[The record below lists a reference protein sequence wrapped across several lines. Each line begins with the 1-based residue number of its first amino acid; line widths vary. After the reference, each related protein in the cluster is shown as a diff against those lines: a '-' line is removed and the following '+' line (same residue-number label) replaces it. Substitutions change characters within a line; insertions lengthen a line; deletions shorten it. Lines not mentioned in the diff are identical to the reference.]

1 MRGIEENSCHSL
13 IDGPEREAGM
23 SREPVLTTETKTTLG
38 FMFLG
43 LTAWYLVGIFAAS
56 DVLELGAL
64 LGVGVVLPLAI
75 NEARRRSG
83 TD

>member
-1 MRGIEENSCHSL
+1 MK
-13 IDGPEREAGM
+13 PRETVIHTGTEPVSGM
-23 SREPVLTTETKTTLG
+23 AREPLLTTETKTTLV

-43 LTAWYLVGIFAAS
+43 LTTWYLVRIFAAS

-64 LGVGVVLPLAI
+64 IGVGVVLPLAI

>member
-1 MRGIEENSCHSL
+1 MTRESLLSIES
-13 IDGPEREAGM
+13 
-23 SREPVLTTETKTTLG
+23 KTTVV

-43 LTAWYLVGIFAAS
+43 LTAWYVLQFLTES

-64 LGVGVVLPLAI
+64 IGVGVVLPLAI
-75 NEARRRSG
+75 NEARRRSE

>member
-1 MRGIEENSCHSL
+1 M
-13 IDGPEREAGM
+13 A
-23 SREPVLTTETKTTLG
+23 REPALTTETKTTLV

-43 LTAWYLVGIFAAS
+43 LTAWYLVRSFAPS

-75 NEARRRSG
+75 NEARRRLG

>member
-1 MRGIEENSCHSL
+1 MARDPLLTIES
-13 IDGPEREAGM
+13 
-23 SREPVLTTETKTTLG
+23 KTTLV

-43 LTAWYLVGIFAAS
+43 LTAWYLVRIFAAS

-64 LGVGVVLPLAI
+64 LGVGVVLPVAV

>member
-1 MRGIEENSCHSL
+1 MARAPL
-13 IDGPEREAGM
+13 
-23 SREPVLTTETKTTLG
+23 LTTESKTTIV

-43 LTAWYLVGIFAAS
+43 LTTWYLVGIFAPS

-75 NEARRRSG
+75 NEARRRTE

>member
-1 MRGIEENSCHSL
+1 
-13 IDGPEREAGM
+13 M
-23 SREPVLTTETKTTLG
+23 SGTEGESSMAREPLLTTETKTTLL

-43 LTAWYLVGIFAAS
+43 LTAWYLVRIFAPS

-75 NEARRRSG
+75 NEARRRI
-83 TD
+83 

>member
-1 MRGIEENSCHSL
+1 MN
-13 IDGPEREAGM
+13 DTERESCIA
-23 SREPVLTTETKTTLG
+23 REPVLTTETKTTLV

-43 LTAWYLVGIFAAS
+43 LTAWYLVRIFAAS
-56 DVLELGAL
+56 DVLELGSL